1 MMGASLSS
9 MQQPAICQ
17 CEGDGVRVFVEGD
30 ALYSAMRMD
39 IASARSSIDLEAYIL
54 GDDAVGRAIVSALC
68 ESARAGVRVRVA
80 LDAFGSLPLANSPLT
95 RELRG
100 AGVRLRWHHGWSW
113 RHPWHI
119 HRRNHRKLLVLDRKC
134 AYLGGF
140 NLRADSSQ
148 QTSGG
153 SRWRDTHVRI
163 EGPFAAQA
171 QEAFN
176 AFWRGDLYWQPSQV
190 GPNLLMTNASHPAR
204 HHLRVAFHTA
214 CLQARQRIWATTPY
228 FVPDTR
234 LRTELADAARRGVD
248 VRILVPRHSDVRL
261 VQWASRSAY
270 RALLHAGVRVLEYQ
284 PRVLHAKTMVVDSA
298 WCAVGT
304 ANLDYRS
311 LNLNYE
317 INLVSRCGALTELL
331 AAQFEFD
338 MTRSQL
344 IDPAQWYGR
353 PGWRRALEGVAWR
366 LRRWL

>member
-1 MMGASLSS
+1 MGRVQAN
-9 MQQPAICQ
+9 MQEPAICQ
-17 CEGDGVRVFVEGD
+17 CGGDSVRVFVEGD
-30 ALYSAMRMD
+30 ALYAAMRID
-39 IASARSSIDLEAYIL
+39 ISSARRSIDLEAYIL
-54 GDDAVGRAIVSALC
+54 GDDAVGRAIVAALC
-68 ESARAGVRVRVA
+68 ERARAGVRVQVG
-80 LDAFGSLPLANSPLT
+80 LDAFGSLPLANSTLT
-95 RELRG
+95 KELRDAG
-100 AGVRLRWHHGWSW
+100 ARLRWHHGWSW
-113 RHPWHI
+113 RHPWRI
-119 HRRNHRKLLVLDRKC
+119 HRRNHRKLLVLDQQC

-148 QTSGG
+148 QTAGCD
-153 SRWRDTHVRI
+153 RWRDTHVRI

-171 QEAFN
+171 QEAFD
-176 AFWRGDLYWQPSQV
+176 AFWNGDLYWQPSQV
-190 GPNLLMTNASHPAR
+190 GSNLLMTNASHPAR
-204 HHLRVAFHTA
+204 QHLQVALHTA

-228 FVPDTR
+228 FVPDRR

-261 VQWASRSAY
+261 VQWASRAAY
-270 RALLHAGVRVLEYQ
+270 RALLHAGVKVLEYR

-298 WCAVGT
+298 WCTVGT

-338 MTRSQL
+338 ATRSEL
-344 IDPAQWYGR
+344 IDPTQWHLR